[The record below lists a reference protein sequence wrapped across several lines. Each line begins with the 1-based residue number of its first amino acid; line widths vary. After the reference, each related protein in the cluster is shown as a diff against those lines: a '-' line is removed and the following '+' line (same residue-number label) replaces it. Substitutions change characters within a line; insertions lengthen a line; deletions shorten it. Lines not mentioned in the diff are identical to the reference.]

1 MAEENLNQEL
11 RLKNKDETRNYL
23 IQEIDQ
29 NELISKNHKKVCT
42 TLNYIERSLVL
53 GSTITRCDFNSAFP
67 SFVGNPIRITSSATR
82 LKICAITTAIKKH
95 KSSQ

>member
-29 NELISKNHKKVCT
+29 NELISKNHKKVCI
-42 TLNYIERSLVL
+42 NYIERSLVL
-53 GSTITRCDFNSAFP
+53 GSTITGCDFNSAFP

-82 LKICAITTAIKKH
+82 LKICAITTAIKKC

>member
-42 TLNYIERSLVL
+42 TLNYI
-53 GSTITRCDFNSAFP
+53 
-67 SFVGNPIRITSSATR
+67 
-82 LKICAITTAIKKH
+82 
-95 KSSQ
+95 